1 MKALK
6 HCYKLS
12 DVCIAWKTHPVIQ
25 RCALNMIFT
34 DSVCFVSSPSLYR
47 TFELLHQHLG
57 CSDWHCH
64 GEEGAFLLLML
75 QELLWSTQM
84 LRRVSSHLN
93 WGFWA
98 LAMHKCSKFTAFPSL
113 LLFRPKAKAAAE
125 TTWVKLAQ
133 LNSVKLLEETQCCF
147 LCYWSHG
154 TWLSNYCSGAGRW
167 PVGGAQSQ
175 NPHL

>member
-1 MKALK
+1 MFALPGK
-6 HCYKLS
+6 HILLS
-12 DVCIAWKTHPVIQ
+12 KDLVWTRSSQILS
-25 RCALNMIFT
+25 ALFPTPASTGLFN
-34 DSVCFVSSPSLYR
+34 SPIR
-47 TFELLHQHLG
+47 TLG
-57 CSDWHCH
+57 VPQCSDWHCH
-64 GEEGAFLLLML
+64 GEEDAFLPLML
-75 QELLWSTQM
+75 QELIRGTQM
-84 LRRVSSHLN
+84 LCHVSSHLN

-133 LNSVKLLEETQCCF
+133 LNSVKLLEEMQCCF

-154 TWLSNYCSGAGRW
+154 TWLSNYCLGAGGW